1 MEKFSKAFSVDD
13 MKKIGLYRYV
23 YDFSVDYDSIDV
35 DHILDVDRYS
45 MNKYDIKIFR
55 LTKKIKYLV
64 FMLLLSCI

>member
-35 DHILDVDRYS
+35 DDILDVDRYS
-45 MNKYDIKIFR
+45 MNKYDTKIFR
-55 LTKKIKYLV
+55 LTKLV

>member
-1 MEKFSKAFSVDD
+1 MEKSSKAFSVDD

-45 MNKYDIKIFR
+45 MNKYDTKIFR
-55 LTKKIKYLV
+55 LTKLV

>member
-1 MEKFSKAFSVDD
+1 

-45 MNKYDIKIFR
+45 MNKYDTKIFR
-55 LTKKIKYLV
+55 LTSIYVIVELYLNV
-64 FMLLLSCI
+64 CL